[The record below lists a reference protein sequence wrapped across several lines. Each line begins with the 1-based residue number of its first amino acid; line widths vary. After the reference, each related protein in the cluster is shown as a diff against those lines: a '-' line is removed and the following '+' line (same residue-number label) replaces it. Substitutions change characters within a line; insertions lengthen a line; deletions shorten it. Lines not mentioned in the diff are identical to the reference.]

1 MRAGTGQPVM
11 GSTKPQ
17 LFAINNEETPAPE
30 SGGDDPPS
38 GEHPTR
44 EHSATERPTAKQAS
58 IEEAEGRPVTNKEYR
73 DGRPRWEIAKL
84 AEGEWRRAL
93 AHNDR
98 EIAEVAPGSPEFA
111 RLMEARH
118 RLAFP
123 PPAGIKYDDISKY
136 HAEQVRRELQARLK
150 EADRKKKKPNFDK
163 RWLLLGL
170 GFVGLIVAAAVFLL
184 PEILSDGGAAKGP
197 APTEAPTAPPV
208 VTTAAPSPL
217 PIQTNAVGT
226 GAVESTA
233 SPTATHA
240 PSAAPASNPH
250 GGGQPIKAT
259 SAPPATSTPAA
270 PTATSDQ
277 SLPYFL
283 PKPKAQ

>member
-1 MRAGTGQPVM
+1 M

-17 LFAINNEETPAPE
+17 LFAIKNEETPAPD
-30 SGGDDPPS
+30 SGSDDPPS
-38 GEHPTR
+38 GEHRTG
-44 EHSATERPTAKQAS
+44 EHAPVERATVEEEA
-58 IEEAEGRPVTNKEYR
+58 IDEAEGRPLTDKEYR

-98 EIAEVAPGSPEFA
+98 EISEVAPGSPDFA

-136 HAEQVRRELQARLK
+136 HADQVRKELQERLK
-150 EADRKKKKPNFDK
+150 AAPRPKLDK
-163 RWLLLGL
+163 RWVFLGL
-170 GFVGLIVAAAVFLL
+170 GFVALIVAAAVFLL
-184 PEILSDGGAAKGP
+184 PELGREPKDAKAPAATGTP
-197 APTEAPTAPPV
+197 AATTNAPVTPPTPLP
-208 VTTAAPSPL
+208 TAAPA
-217 PIQTNAVGT
+217 QT
-226 GAVESTA
+226 GAAATTTAESE
-233 SPTATHA
+233 SPPQPTHQ
-240 PSAAPASNPH
+240 PVTGPIPH
-250 GGGQPIKAT
+250 GGQPAKPTSTPPST
-259 SAPPATSTPAA
+259 SAPAA

>member
-1 MRAGTGQPVM
+1 M

-17 LFAINNEETPAPE
+17 LFAISNEETPAPD
-30 SGGDDPPS
+30 SGSDDPPS
-38 GEHPTR
+38 GEHPTG
-44 EHSATERPTAKQAS
+44 EHSADEHPTVEQAS
-58 IEEAEGRPVTNKEYR
+58 VEEAEGRPVTNKEYR

-98 EIAEVAPGSPEFA
+98 EISEVAAGSPEFA

-136 HAEQVRRELQARLK
+136 HAEQIRRELQARLK
-150 EADRKKKKPNFDK
+150 EAERKKPKLDT

-170 GFVGLIVAAAVFLL
+170 GFVALIVAAAVFLL
-184 PEILSDGGAAKGP
+184 PEIMGTAGDAKRSSTTA
-197 APTEAPTAPPV
+197 APTATATAPPV
-208 VTTAAPSPL
+208 VTAAPSPS
-217 PIQTNAVGT
+217 PIQTNAVET
-226 GAVESTA
+226 GAVESSTA
-233 SPTATHA
+233 PSATHA
-240 PSAAPASNPH
+240 PTGAAPPVPH
-250 GGGQPIKAT
+250 GGGQPARGT
-259 SAPPATSTPAA
+259 SAPPSTSTPAA

>member
-1 MRAGTGQPVM
+1 MQARTGTPAM

-17 LFAINNEETPAPE
+17 LFAINNEETPAPD
-30 SGGDDPPS
+30 SGSDDPPS
-38 GEHPTR
+38 GEHRTG
-44 EHSATERPTAKQAS
+44 EHVAMERPTVEEAS
-58 IEEAEGRPVTNKEYR
+58 IKEVEGRPVTNAEYR

-150 EADRKKKKPNFDK
+150 EAKRTRKLDK
-163 RWLLLGL
+163 RWLFLGL
-170 GFVGLIVAAAVFLL
+170 GFVALIVAAAVFLL
-184 PEILSDGGAAKGP
+184 PEIGREPSDAKGP
-197 APTEAPTAPPV
+197 AATGSPATTNVAAATPPTAA
-208 VTTAAPSPL
+208 TTAAPA
-217 PIQTNAVGT
+217 QT
-226 GAVESTA
+226 GAAATTTAESEA
-233 SPTATHA
+233 PPQPAHQPATG
-240 PSAAPASNPH
+240 PNPH
-250 GGGQPIKAT
+250 GGQPAKPT
-259 SAPPATSTPAA
+259 SAPPSTSAPAA